1 MMKAKRQGEIL
12 DIISQKAVETQE
24 QLLAELKLR
33 GIAATQATIS
43 RDIKELHLV
52 KELTGKGNHR
62 YAPSGQKSPHGT
74 TGRLQNFFQD
84 GAVSFDQAKN
94 LVVAKTMPGLA
105 PALGSA
111 LDGMD
116 VAGMVGTLAG
126 DDTVL
131 LIFRSD
137 ESAQRFCGTIRRTL
151 G

>member
-24 QLLAELKLR
+24 QLLEELKLR

-52 KELTGKGNHR
+52 KELTGKGSYR
-62 YAPSGQKSPHGT
+62 YAPSGQKSPRGN